1 LIILSIE
8 KKVNYRMRTAT
19 VDRKTNETEISL
31 KLNLDGRGDS
41 KISTPLKFLNHML
54 ENFSKHSKFDLEIS
68 ATGDVD
74 VDDHHLVEDLGI
86 ALGKAFDKALGD
98 KKGIS
103 RMAHRIVPMDDSKA
117 EISIDLSGRPYA
129 VVDLPFS
136 EFKEKKVGDVSKENI
151 VHFLESFALNG
162 KFNLNA
168 KVEGRNDHHKVESCF
183 KALAKSLHDATR
195 IAGKE
200 IPSTKGKI

>member
-1 LIILSIE
+1 
-8 KKVNYRMRTAT
+8 MRIAAIK
-19 VDRKTNETEISL
+19 RKTKETEISL
-31 KLNLDGRGDS
+31 KVNLDGKGNSSID
-41 KISTPLKFLNHML
+41 TPLKFLNHML
-54 ENFSKHSKFDLEIS
+54 ENFAKHSNFDLEIS
-68 ATGDVD
+68 AAGDVD

-86 ALGKAFDKALGD
+86 ALGEAFNKALGD
-98 KKGIS
+98 KKGIT
-103 RMAHRIVPMDDSKA
+103 RMAHRIVPMDDSRA

-136 EFKEKKVGDVSKENI
+136 EFKEKKVSDVTKENI

-162 KFNLNA
+162 RFNLNA

-183 KALAKSLHDATR
+183 KALAKSLHDASR
-195 IAGKE
+195 ITGKG